1 MVTETANTGGTG
13 RSGRTRLSRSAARQR
28 RRARLGPLSGLS
40 HVALAVWTVLVVVPI
55 LWTFLASVK
64 TEDEIF
70 GSAWSMPAAL
80 RWDNWGRAWE
90 QAHIGRYMLN
100 SVIVV
105 AFGTFGT
112 MLLGS
117 MAAYVLA
124 RYRFRGNRA
133 IYLLFVSGLA
143 FPVYLALTPLF
154 FVVQN
159 MGSVP
164 LVGPLIGL
172 DTRGGLV
179 LVYIAYS
186 LPFTVFFLS
195 AFFRTL
201 PGAVAEAAFVDGA
214 SHSRVF
220 FQIMLPMARPGIVSI
235 TIFNIL
241 GQWNQYQIPLVL
253 LSGQSKDKWVLTQGI
268 ADISTAAGYDADWAA
283 LFAALSMAIL
293 PMLVVYTVFQRQI
306 QAGLTAGALK

>member
-1 MVTETANTGGTG
+1 MADAVIP
-13 RSGRTRLSRSAARQR
+13 RSRAWAREER
-28 RRARLGPLSGLS
+28 RRRLGPLSALT
-40 HVALAVWTVLVVVPI
+40 HVALLVWTVLVVVPI
-55 LWTFLASVK
+55 VWTFLASVK
-64 TEDEIF
+64 SEDEIF
-70 GSAWSMPAAL
+70 GDAWSLPASL
-80 RWDNWGRAWE
+80 RFDNWARAWE
-90 QAHIGRYMLN
+90 QAHIGQYMIN
-100 SVIVV
+100 SIVVV

-112 MLLGS
+112 MLFGS

-159 MGSVP
+159 MGTVP
-164 LVGPLIGL
+164 VIGRFIGL
-172 DTRGGLV
+172 NTHGGLV

-186 LPFTVFFLS
+186 LPFTVFFLA

-214 SHSRVF
+214 SHARVF
-220 FQIMLPMARPGIVSI
+220 FRIMLPMAKPGIISV
-235 TIFNIL
+235 TIFNVL
-241 GQWNQYQIPLVL
+241 GQWNQYQLPLVL
-253 LSGQSKDKWVLTQGI
+253 LTSDRDKWVLTQGI
-268 ADISTAAGYDADWAA
+268 ADISTAAGYDADWSA

-293 PMLVVYTVFQRQI
+293 PMMIVYTLFQSQI
-306 QAGLTAGALK
+306 QKGLTAGALK

>member
-1 MVTETANTGGTG
+1 VADVVIP
-13 RSGRTRLSRSAARQR
+13 RSRALARQER
-28 RRARLGPLSGLS
+28 RRRLGPLSALT
-40 HVALAVWTVLVVVPI
+40 HVALLVWTVLVVVPI
-55 LWTFLASVK
+55 VWTFLASVK
-64 TEDEIF
+64 SEDEIF
-70 GSAWSMPAAL
+70 GDAWSLPASIRL
-80 RWDNWGRAWE
+80 DNWARAWE
-90 QAHIGRYMLN
+90 QAHIGQYMIN
-100 SVIVV
+100 SVVVV

-112 MLLGS
+112 MLFGS

-159 MGSVP
+159 MGTLPV
-164 LVGPLIGL
+164 VGPFIGL
-172 DTRGGLV
+172 NTHGGLV

-186 LPFTVFFLS
+186 LPFTVFFLA

-214 SHSRVF
+214 SHARVF
-220 FQIMLPMARPGIVSI
+220 FQIMLPMAKPGIVSV
-235 TIFNIL
+235 TIFNVL
-241 GQWNQYQIPLVL
+241 GQWNQYQLPLVL
-253 LSGQSKDKWVLTQGI
+253 LTSDREKWVLTQGI
-268 ADISTAAGYDADWAA
+268 ADISTAAGYDADWSA

-293 PMLVVYTVFQRQI
+293 PMLIVYTLFQSQI
-306 QAGLTAGALK
+306 QKGLTAGALK

>member
-1 MVTETANTGGTG
+1 MVGVAV
-13 RSGRTRLSRSAARQR
+13 S
-28 RRARLGPLSGLS
+28 RRAVRAERRVRLGPLSGLA
-40 HVALAVWTVLVVVPI
+40 HVALAVWTVLVVVP
-55 LWTFLASVK
+55 LAWTFLASFK
-64 TEDEIF
+64 SEDEIF
-70 GSAWSMPAAL
+70 GNAWSLPATL
-80 RWDNWGRAWE
+80 RFENWARAWD
-90 QAHIGRYMLN
+90 QAHIGRYLLN
-100 SVIVV
+100 SVVV
-105 AFGTFGT
+105 VSFSTFGT

-124 RYRFRGNRA
+124 RYRFRGNRT

-159 MGSVP
+159 IGRIPIIGP
-164 LVGPLIGL
+164 LVGLN
-172 DTRGGLV
+172 TYGGLV
-179 LVYIAYS
+179 LVYVAYS

-201 PGAVAEAAFVDGA
+201 PTAVAEAGFVDGA

-235 TIFNIL
+235 TIFNVL
-241 GQWNQYQIPLVL
+241 GQWNQYQLPLVL
-253 LSGQSKDKWVLTQGI
+253 LSGQARDKWVLTQGI

-283 LFAALSMAIL
+283 LFAALSIAIL

>member
-1 MVTETANTGGTG
+1 MVTQAEKVT
-13 RSGRTRLSRSAARQR
+13 LSRNAAREQR
-28 RRARLGPLSGLS
+28 RIRIGPLSGLS
-40 HVALAVWTVLVVVPI
+40 HLALIVWTALVVVPI

-64 TEDEIF
+64 SEDEIF
-70 GSAWSMPAAL
+70 GSAWSLPATL
-80 RWDNWGRAWE
+80 RWDNWARAWDS
-90 QAHIGRYMLN
+90 AHVGQYMLN
-100 SVIVV
+100 SIVIV
-105 AFGTFGT
+105 ALSTFGT

-133 IYLLFVSGLA
+133 IYLLFVSGMA

-159 MGSVP
+159 MGNIP
-164 LVGPLIGL
+164 LIGEFIGL

-220 FQIMLPMARPGIVSI
+220 FQIMLPMAKPGIVSI
-235 TIFNIL
+235 TIFNVL
-241 GQWNQYQIPLVL
+241 GQWNQYQIPLIL

-293 PMLVVYTVFQRQI
+293 PMLIVYTIFQRQI

>member
-1 MVTETANTGGTG
+1 VADVVIP
-13 RSGRTRLSRSAARQR
+13 RSRALARQER
-28 RRARLGPLSGLS
+28 RRRLGPLSALT
-40 HVALAVWTVLVVVPI
+40 HVALLVWTVLVVVPI
-55 LWTFLASVK
+55 VWTFLASVK
-64 TEDEIF
+64 SEDEIF
-70 GSAWSMPAAL
+70 GDAWSLPASIRL
-80 RWDNWGRAWE
+80 DNWARAWE
-90 QAHIGRYMLN
+90 QAHIGQYMIN
-100 SVIVV
+100 SVVVV

-112 MLLGS
+112 MLFGS

-159 MGSVP
+159 MGTLPV
-164 LVGPLIGL
+164 VGPFIGL
-172 DTRGGLV
+172 NTHGGLV

-186 LPFTVFFLS
+186 LPFTVFFLA

-214 SHSRVF
+214 SHARVF
-220 FQIMLPMARPGIVSI
+220 FQIMLPMAKPGIVSV
-235 TIFNIL
+235 TIFNVL
-241 GQWNQYQIPLVL
+241 GQWNQYQLPLVL
-253 LSGQSKDKWVLTQGI
+253 LNSDRDKWVLTQGI
-268 ADISTAAGYDADWAA
+268 ADISTAAGYDADWSA

-293 PMLVVYTVFQRQI
+293 PMLIVYTLFQSQI
-306 QAGLTAGALK
+306 QKGLTAGALK

>member
-1 MVTETANTGGTG
+1 MVSQADKMTLG
-13 RSGRTRLSRSAARQR
+13 RSASRER

-40 HVALAVWTVLVVVPI
+40 HLALIVWTVLVAVPI

-64 TEDEIF
+64 SEDEIF
-70 GSAWSMPAAL
+70 GSAWSLPASL
-80 RWDNWGRAWE
+80 RWDNWARAWE
-90 QAHIGRYMLN
+90 TAHVGQYMIN
-100 SVIVV
+100 SVVV
-105 AFGTFGT
+105 VGFGTFGT

-159 MGSVP
+159 MGTLP
-164 LVGPLIGL
+164 LIGQFIGL

-201 PGAVAEAAFVDGA
+201 PEAVAEAAFVDGA
-214 SHSRVF
+214 SHGRVF
-220 FQIMLPMARPGIVSI
+220 FRIMLPMARPGIVSI
-235 TIFNIL
+235 TIFNVL

-253 LSGQSKDKWVLTQGI
+253 LSGQAKDKWVLTQGI
-268 ADISTAAGYDADWAA
+268 ADISTSAGYDADWSA

-293 PMLVVYTVFQRQI
+293 PMLIVYTIFQRQI
-306 QAGLTAGALK
+306 QSGLTAGALK

>member
-1 MVTETANTGGTG
+1 MAEAAI
-13 RSGRTRLSRSAARQR
+13 SRSRAHVREER
-28 RRARLGPLSGLS
+28 RKRLGPLSILT
-40 HVALAVWTVLVVVPI
+40 HLALLIWTVLVAVPI
-55 LWTFLASVK
+55 VWTFLASVK
-64 TEDEIF
+64 SEDEIF
-70 GSAWSMPAAL
+70 GNAWSLPASL
-80 RWDNWGRAWE
+80 RFDNWARAWE
-90 QAHIGRYMLN
+90 QAHIGQYMVN

-105 AFGTFGT
+105 ALSTFGT
-112 MLLGS
+112 MLFGS

-159 MGSVP
+159 MGTI
-164 LVGPLIGL
+164 PLIGQFIGL
-172 DTRGGLV
+172 NTRGGLI

-186 LPFTVFFLS
+186 LPFTVFFLA

-214 SHSRVF
+214 SHARVF
-220 FQIMLPMARPGIVSI
+220 FQIMLPMAKPGIVSV
-235 TIFNIL
+235 TIFNVL
-241 GQWNQYQIPLVL
+241 GQWNQYQLPLVL
-253 LSGQSKDKWVLTQGI
+253 LTSDREKWVLTQGI
-268 ADISTAAGYDADWAA
+268 ADISTAAGYDADWSA

-293 PMLVVYTVFQRQI
+293 PMLIVYTLFQSQI
-306 QAGLTAGALK
+306 QKGLTAGALK

>member
-1 MVTETANTGGTG
+1 VAEAAI
-13 RSGRTRLSRSAARQR
+13 SRSRAHVREER
-28 RRARLGPLSGLS
+28 RKRLGPLSILT
-40 HVALAVWTVLVVVPI
+40 HLALLIWTVLVAVPI
-55 LWTFLASVK
+55 VWTFLASVK
-64 TEDEIF
+64 SEDEIF
-70 GSAWSMPAAL
+70 GNAWSLPDSL
-80 RWDNWGRAWE
+80 RFDNWARAWE
-90 QAHIGRYMLN
+90 QAHIGQYMVN

-105 AFGTFGT
+105 AFSTFGT
-112 MLLGS
+112 MLFGS

-159 MGSVP
+159 MGTIP
-164 LVGPLIGL
+164 LVGQFIGL
-172 DTRGGLV
+172 NTRGGLI

-186 LPFTVFFLS
+186 LPFTVFFLA

-214 SHSRVF
+214 SHARVF
-220 FQIMLPMARPGIVSI
+220 FQIMLPMAKPGIVSV
-235 TIFNIL
+235 TIFNVL
-241 GQWNQYQIPLVL
+241 GQWNQYQLPLVL
-253 LSGQSKDKWVLTQGI
+253 LTSDREKWVLTQGI
-268 ADISTAAGYDADWAA
+268 ADISTAAGYDADWSA

-293 PMLVVYTVFQRQI
+293 PMLIVYTLFQSQI
-306 QAGLTAGALK
+306 QKGLTAGALK